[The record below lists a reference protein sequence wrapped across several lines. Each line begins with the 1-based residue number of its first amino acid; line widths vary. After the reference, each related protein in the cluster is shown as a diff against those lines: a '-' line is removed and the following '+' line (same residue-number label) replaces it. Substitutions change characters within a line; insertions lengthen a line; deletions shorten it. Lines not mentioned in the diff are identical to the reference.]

1 MYDYREA
8 MTEDVKEW
16 IKENIDLTEWTEDRE
31 GLEQQLNDDLW
42 TEDSITGNASGS
54 YYCNSYKAEESIAHN
69 WDLLNEALDEFG
81 QNDIRKIIGHVVL
94 YFFILLF
101 ITNTSEN
108 KRRGFPF
115 GQAPPLTA
123 LIFYLIVTVSS
134 VTSCPSSSTAAF
146 TASSNVI
153 SVSFISCCA
162 TSFRTLTISLS
173 NGDGAAMEMEEAISL

>member
-54 YYCNSYKAEESIAHN
+54 YYCNSYNVEESIAHN

-81 QNDIRKIIGHVVL
+81 
-94 YFFILLF
+94 
-101 ITNTSEN
+101 EN
-108 KRRGFPF
+108 N
-115 GQAPPLTA
+115 
-123 LIFYLIVTVSS
+123 I
-134 VTSCPSSSTAAF
+134 
-146 TASSNVI
+146 NVI
-153 SVSFISCCA
+153 KKGAEWADVTIRCYLLWSVISDV
-162 TSFRTLTISLS
+162 L
-173 NGDGAAMEMEEAISL
+173 NEMEENGDFDESEE

>member
-81 QNDIRKIIGHVVL
+81 QNNI
-94 YFFILLF
+94 
-101 ITNTSEN
+101 
-108 KRRGFPF
+108 
-115 GQAPPLTA
+115 
-123 LIFYLIVTVSS
+123 
-134 VTSCPSSSTAAF
+134 
-146 TASSNVI
+146 NVI
-153 SVSFISCCA
+153 EKGAEWADVTIRCYLLGIAISEVLDHLEEDFDEA
-162 TSFRTLTISLS
+162 HK
-173 NGDGAAMEMEEAISL
+173 EMEV

>member
-54 YYCNSYKAEESIAHN
+54 YYCNSYNAEESIAHN

-81 QNDIRKIIGHVVL
+81 ENNINVIKKGAEWADVTIRC
-94 YFFILLF
+94 YLL
-101 ITNTSEN
+101 
-108 KRRGFPF
+108 GFV
-115 GQAPPLTA
+115 
-123 LIFYLIVTVSS
+123 I
-134 VTSCPSSSTAAF
+134 
-146 TASSNVI
+146 SNV
-153 SVSFISCCA
+153 
-162 TSFRTLTISLS
+162 L
-173 NGDGAAMEMEEAISL
+173 DEMEENGDFDESEE

>member
-31 GLEQQLNDDLW
+31 RLEQQLNDDLW

-81 QNDIRKIIGHVVL
+81 QNNI
-94 YFFILLF
+94 
-101 ITNTSEN
+101 
-108 KRRGFPF
+108 
-115 GQAPPLTA
+115 
-123 LIFYLIVTVSS
+123 
-134 VTSCPSSSTAAF
+134 
-146 TASSNVI
+146 NVI
-153 SVSFISCCA
+153 EKGAEWADVTIRCYLLWSVISDV
-162 TSFRTLTISLS
+162 L
-173 NGDGAAMEMEEAISL
+173 DEMEENGDFDESEE

>member
-81 QNDIRKIIGHVVL
+81 QNNI
-94 YFFILLF
+94 
-101 ITNTSEN
+101 
-108 KRRGFPF
+108 
-115 GQAPPLTA
+115 
-123 LIFYLIVTVSS
+123 
-134 VTSCPSSSTAAF
+134 
-146 TASSNVI
+146 NVI
-153 SVSFISCCA
+153 EKGAEWADVTIRCYLLWSVISDV
-162 TSFRTLTISLS
+162 LDKMEE
-173 NGDGAAMEMEEAISL
+173 NGDFDESEE